1 MKIRLD
7 KEQANININFS
18 ITNDKA
24 MHFINYM
31 ASITKNLT
39 IDINLVNKKLEIK
52 IYRMLIVILSSNT
65 QNKVLL
71 MAMIFEKNCVEVDV
85 RFASL
90 HS

>member
-7 KEQANININFS
+7 KEQGNININFS

-39 IDINLVNKKLEIK
+39 IDINLVNKKNWK
-52 IYRMLIVILSSNT
+52 
-65 QNKVLL
+65 
-71 MAMIFEKNCVEVDV
+71 
-85 RFASL
+85 
-90 HS
+90 

>member
-7 KEQANININFS
+7 KEQANININLS

-39 IDINLVNKKLEIK
+39 IDINLVNKKIGNKNPCQIFCVCLE
-52 IYRMLIVILSSNT
+52 YSM
-65 QNKVLL
+65 
-71 MAMIFEKNCVEVDV
+71 
-85 RFASL
+85 
-90 HS
+90 